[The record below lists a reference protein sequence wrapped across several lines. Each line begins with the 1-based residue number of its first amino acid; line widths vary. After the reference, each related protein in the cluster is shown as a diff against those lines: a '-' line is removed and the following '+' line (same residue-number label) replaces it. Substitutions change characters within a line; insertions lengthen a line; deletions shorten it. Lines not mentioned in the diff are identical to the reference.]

1 VLADR
6 LVARGRPQP
15 VLNAGIGGNRLLND
29 SACYGEKAAARFQ
42 RDVLEQPGVAA
53 VIVQL
58 GTNDI
63 QMGEGAPTPCR
74 LPNPRVTADELIG
87 GFRELIHT
95 ARANNVAI
103 IGGTIPP
110 IKGSRT
116 DTERFDQV
124 RHATNEWIRTSGEF
138 DAVADFDRALADPA
152 DPDRLLPAYDS
163 GDHLHPNAAGYV
175 AMAEAVELDRL
186 QAGRSND
193 P

>member
-1 VLADR
+1 
-6 LVARGRPQP
+6 

-42 RDVLEQPGVAA
+42 RDVLDQPGVAA

-95 ARANNVAI
+95 ARANEVTI

-116 DTERFDQV
+116 HTERFDQV
-124 RHATNEWIRTSGEF
+124 RHATNEWLRTSGEF

-175 AMAEAVELDRL
+175 AIAEAVDLDR
-186 QAGRSND
+186 